1 MFHVKHDCLR
11 HLIEGGLP
19 ALNAV
24 QSSQLERLAVWLET
38 EAVAGGGIGPN
49 EVDRLWSRHIC
60 DSLAF
65 ALVAEPIPDRAVDV
79 GTGVGLPGLPLAIQW
94 PGTRWTLIDRSGRRA
109 ELARRAVRILGL
121 ENVVV
126 SQESHADLSETW
138 PLVVSRATLPLETAV
153 AELGRLVAPGGRA
166 IVALRRGAQEPPIP
180 PAPSRIKVELNLIE
194 VLDPPAWFL
203 KIQPCD

>member
-1 MFHVKHDCLR
+1 MFHVKPDCLR
-11 HLIEGGLP
+11 RLTEGGLP

-24 QSSQLERLAVWLET
+24 QSSRLERLAAWLET
-38 EAVAGGGIGPN
+38 EAVAGGGIGPK

-65 ALVAEPIPDRAVDV
+65 ALVAESIPDRAVDV

-94 PGTRWTLIDRSGRRA
+94 PGTRWTLVDRSGRRVD
-109 ELARRAVRILGL
+109 LARRAVRVL
-121 ENVVV
+121 ELDNVVV
-126 SQESHADLSETW
+126 SQGSYAGLSETW
-138 PLVVSRATLPLETAV
+138 PLVVSRGTLPLETAV
-153 AELGRLVAPGGRA
+153 AELGRLVSSGGQA
-166 IVALRRGAQEPPIP
+166 IVALRRGPQEPSLP
-180 PAPSRIKVELNLIE
+180 PTPSRIKLELNLIE